1 MGNATWSEFRWTQ
14 SVECEENRHGA
25 CAHYFRAGNL
35 ANDEIPQAVLC
46 QCQCHE
52 RCPVASTKWVPIESW
67 RVACNCPGATRAKAE
82 RPAFDAASMERGR
95 LVVQI
100 FDEIRLQNLA
110 SRDGLLTELRRA
122 YEERGIE
129 PELGEVDA
137 IADTVETWNSQKHAS
152 RNSSVVRRWISEVV
166 KGIERNRETT

>member
-1 MGNATWSEFRWTQ
+1 
-14 SVECEENRHGA
+14 
-25 CAHYFRAGNL
+25 
-35 ANDEIPQAVLC
+35 
-46 QCQCHE
+46 
-52 RCPVASTKWVPIESW
+52 
-67 RVACNCPGATRAKAE
+67 
-82 RPAFDAASMERGR
+82 MERGR